1 MINEK
6 FSEEEVNNIKEL
18 DQLLNKDNKYI
29 KIEPN
34 SRKILRFILS
44 KKMEPIEKEFKGTL
58 FKQYRFY
65 VIEENT
71 DNTEK
76 IFDVGKASAQAI
88 LDKFNEGYNVL
99 DIARIGSGPSTR
111 YIPRPIYANIE

>member
-1 MINEK
+1 MEMTNDK
-6 FSEEEVNNIKEL
+6 FSEDELNNIKEL
-18 DQLLNKDNKYI
+18 DKLLNKDSKYI

-34 SRKILRFILS
+34 KRKTLRFDLS
-44 KKMEPIEKEFKGTL
+44 KKIEPVEKEYNGKP

-76 IFDVGKASAQAI
+76 IFDVGITSAKAIS
-88 LDKFNEGYNVL
+88 DKFNEGYNVL
-99 DIARIGSGPSTR
+99 DITRIGSGTSTR
-111 YIPRPIYANIE
+111 YIPSLI

>member
-88 LDKFNEGYNVL
+88 LDKFNEGYNLL
-99 DIARIGSGPSTR
+99 DIARIGSRT
-111 YIPRPIYANIE
+111 